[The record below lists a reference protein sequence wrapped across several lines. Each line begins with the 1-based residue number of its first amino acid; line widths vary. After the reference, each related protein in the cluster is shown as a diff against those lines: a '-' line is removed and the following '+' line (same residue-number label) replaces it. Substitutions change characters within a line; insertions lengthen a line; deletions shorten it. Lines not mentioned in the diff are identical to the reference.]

1 MTTKQEVKKVLKD
14 RAQSIVDER
23 IVPEILDNIA
33 EWTGEIM
40 GKLTTLDAEA
50 GPKVTDKVFNQV
62 YEGLVKE
69 TVKQLEKMIE
79 LKRKKLTK

>member
-1 MTTKQEVKKVLKD
+1 MTTKQEIKKILKD

-23 IVPEILDNIA
+23 IVPEILDNVA

-40 GKLTTLDAEA
+40 GKLTTLNVET
-50 GPKVTDKVFNQV
+50 GPKKEDQVFNQI